1 VNKNEIIQT
10 MVEIAED
17 FNLQAMSQSGLPED
31 QIKQMVEQV
40 RPQLYAIQ
48 GEIYSFLFDKGVIKE
63 DA

>member
-1 VNKNEIIQT
+1 MNKDEVIQT

-17 FNLQAMSQSGLPED
+17 FNLQAMKQADLPED

-48 GEIYSFLFDKGVIKE
+48 GEIYSYLFSQGIIK
-63 DA
+63 

>member
-1 VNKNEIIQT
+1 

-17 FNLQAMSQSGLPED
+17 FNLQAMSQAGLPQE
-31 QIKQMVEQV
+31 QIEQMVEQV

-48 GEIYSFLFDKGVIKE
+48 GEIYRFLSDKGVIGE